1 MRKSLEIE
9 FFSCKNSRIRCKSGN
24 AFSCLVCFAV
34 SSKKHESDTKLSQIE
49 HKSKTF
55 KSVKCLESF
64 ASEKMCVRKPVLCK
78 HSKEF
83 DWIGGSLVR
92 ISIFKFFAVN
102 YISTSNRRQKYNK
115 IIDSR
120 LCCNAK
126 DFLRLKYIV
135 AKLFATCLVR
145 MRSEI
150 LLASSVPW

>member
-9 FFSCKNSRIRCKSGN
+9 FFSCKNSRIRCKSEMRSHFWFVLPFPARN
-24 AFSCLVCFAV
+24 MNPIQNY
-34 SSKKHESDTKLSQIE
+34 HR
-49 HKSKTF
+49 SKTF
-55 KSVKCLESF
+55 KSVKFLESF
-64 ASEKMCVRKPVLCK
+64 VSEKMCVRKAALCK

-145 MRSEI
+145 MRDSEI